1 MLILS
6 DTKTYTFR
14 KIKGRDI
21 FKLAKFF
28 NKIDRDS
35 LVSIFTENKDLSAI
49 FRDSDMDKGEKLSKI
64 GGVAVELVGVILKNI
79 ETLENDV
86 LELLSEF
93 SDLTAEEVGDLE
105 LEVFENMIIDF
116 FKNPQISD
124 FTKRMLQ
131 RLGLKKDKVTQ
142 AVVED

>member
-1 MLILS
+1 LS
-6 DTKTYTFR
+6 DTKAYTFR

-35 LVSIFTENKDLSAI
+35 LISIFTENKDLTAI

-64 GGVAVELVGVILKNI
+64 GGVAVELVGLILKNI

-116 FKNPQISD
+116 FKNPQIAD
-124 FTKRMLQ
+124 FIKRMLQ
-131 RLGLKKDKVTQ
+131 RLRLKKDKVTQ
-142 AVVED
+142 AVAED

>member
-1 MLILS
+1 MS
-6 DTKTYTFR
+6 DTKAYTFR

-35 LVSIFTENKDLSAI
+35 LISIFTENKDLTAI

-64 GGVAVELVGVILKNI
+64 GGVAVELVGLILKNI

-116 FKNPQISD
+116 FKNPQIAD
-124 FTKRMLQ
+124 FIKRMLQ
-131 RLGLKKDKVTQ
+131 RLRLKKDKVTQ
-142 AVVED
+142 AVAED

>member
-1 MLILS
+1 MS
-6 DTKTYTFR
+6 DTKAYTFR

-35 LVSIFTENKDLSAI
+35 LISIFTENKDLSAI

-64 GGVAVELVGVILKNI
+64 GGVAVELVGLILKNI

-116 FKNPQISD
+116 FKNPQIAD
-124 FTKRMLQ
+124 FIKRMLQ

-142 AVVED
+142 AVAEN

>member
-1 MLILS
+1 MS

>member
-1 MLILS
+1 MS
-6 DTKTYTFR
+6 DAKTYTFR

-35 LVSIFTENKDLSAI
+35 LISIFTENKDLSAI

-64 GGVAVELVGVILKNI
+64 GGVAVELVGLILKNI

-93 SDLTAEEVGDLE
+93 SDLTVEEVGDLE

-116 FKNPQISD
+116 FKNPQIAN